1 MQEIFVAAW
10 QAELANYPLLILQAA
25 ALLGILSVTLLLS
38 RTPTDRVESRTLL
51 YGSVFGI
58 TSFALIALASQFFN
72 LPSKPYLS
80 SDLLF
85 LGGLL
90 GGWKGGA
97 ITLASTISARL
108 IFGGFNQVEAFLLD
122 MSITA
127 AGGIVAHSVY
137 RKKPIKQ
144 FGWREVLKI
153 WSARMACSIF
163 SSSAIFALKL
173 VPPRVSAHVTALQ
186 VFGFSTSLL
195 ILVCVVALL
204 RADAQIRDSY
214 LQRMQMYRTDLLSGL
229 PNRRAL
235 SEYLEAIL
243 KRDRSQHVLLTFE
256 IGNLKEMVRILGHDW
271 TDKFWSHLARQ
282 LMEQESLKLTS
293 NEKSKCFQLSDLA
306 LAFVVKETSVSQ
318 IENCQLVPRL
328 YADIME
334 HLQVAGGHYSNV
346 QLRCGVTNVRTADD
360 ANASSV
366 LRNISLALQSSNQ
379 QIRYFHDSFSA
390 QADKDAKVHELII
403 GWIRN
408 VNPPMNYQPKFNL
421 ETRAIC
427 GAEALLRAHS
437 SEGLPLS
444 PLYVLDVATR
454 YQLLLKLEW
463 CTVEMVIREIAHC
476 MTKGFHTPLSV
487 NISAASITVP
497 DFGDRIL
504 DRLNRY
510 RVPFEM
516 LSIEITESG
525 HVPDINTVKENIHKL
540 NSAGV
545 GLSLDDFGA
554 GYSTLTT
561 LAKIPFNEVKIDYAM
576 VSMIEQ
582 PRMNKAIGLALE
594 SATRY
599 GATLVA
605 EGVET
610 ETQLDIL
617 VKMGIKFGQG
627 YLFSKAVPIN
637 DLIELSRQ
645 EKMCNSMCQ

>member
-1 MQEIFVAAW
+1 MAAW

-25 ALLGILSVTLLLS
+25 ALLGILSITLLLS
-38 RTPTDRVESRTLL
+38 RTPTERVESRTLL

-58 TSFALIALASQFFN
+58 TSFALIALSSQFFN

-90 GGWKGGA
+90 GGWRGGT
-97 ITLASTISARL
+97 ITLALTISARL

-122 MSITA
+122 MSITT
-127 AGGIVAHSVY
+127 AGGIIAHSVHS
-137 RKKPIKQ
+137 KKPLMQ
-144 FGWREVLKI
+144 FGWKEVLKI
-153 WSARMACSIF
+153 WSARMACSMF
-163 SSSAIFALKL
+163 SSGIIFLLKL
-173 VPPRVSAHVTALQ
+173 VPPKVSAHVTALQ
-186 VFGFSTSLL
+186 IVGFSTSLF
-195 ILVCVVALL
+195 ILGCVIALL
-204 RADAQIRDSY
+204 RVDAHIRDSY
-214 LQRMQMYRTDLLSGL
+214 FQRMKMYRTDLLSGL

-235 SEYLEAIL
+235 SEYLETIL
-243 KRDRSQHVLLTFE
+243 HKNQSQHVLLTFE
-256 IGNLKEMVRILGHDW
+256 VGNLKEMVRILGHDW
-271 TDKFWSHLARQ
+271 TDKFWGHLASQ
-282 LMEQESLKLTS
+282 LTNQETLKMTS
-293 NEKSKCFQLSDLA
+293 NEKSNCFQLSDLA
-306 LAFVVKETSVSQ
+306 LAFVVQETCVAQ

-328 YADIME
+328 YADVME
-334 HLQVAGGHYSNV
+334 HLQVAGGPYSNV

-408 VNPPMNYQPKFNL
+408 INPPLNYQPKFNL
-421 ETRAIC
+421 ETRVIC

-437 SEGLPLS
+437 AEGLPLS

-463 CTVEMVIREIAHC
+463 CTVEMVIRELAQC
-476 MTKGFHTPLSV
+476 MAKGFHTPLSV

-497 DFGDRIL
+497 DFGERIL
-504 DRLNRY
+504 DRLDRY
-510 RVPFEM
+510 RVPSEM
-516 LSIEITESG
+516 LSIEIIESG
-525 HVPDINTVKENIHKL
+525 QVPDIDTVKENIHKL

-561 LAKIPFNEVKIDYAM
+561 LAKIPFDEVKIDYAM

-599 GATLVA
+599 GARLVA

-610 ETQLDIL
+610 ETQLEIL

-627 YLFSKAVPIN
+627 YLFSKAVSMN
-637 DLIELSRQ
+637 DLIELSRL
-645 EKMCNSMCQ
+645 EKHVQ